1 VITLFGMVDSSFL
14 TGLGVGCVGLAS
26 VSALASPLFWWVRAT
41 IKTGLSLV
49 KKIIAASRN
58 FAECYTWAMKIIS
71 TTEAA
76 RRLKVSPSRVRAL
89 IKAKRLKAMKVGH
102 EWLIDPKDLEAV
114 KERKVGRPRKSRK
127 GTKK

>member
-1 VITLFGMVDSSFL
+1 MLL
-14 TGLGVGCVGLAS
+14 
-26 VSALASPLFWWVRAT
+26 ALASPLFLVGAAT
-41 IKTGLSLV
+41 IEIGLSLV

-76 RRLKVSPSRVRAL
+76 RRLGVTANRVRVL
-89 IKAKRLKAMKVGH
+89 IRAKRLKAIKVGH

-114 KERKVGRPRKSRK
+114 KERRVGRPRKSRK
-127 GTKK
+127 TTKVETKS

>member
-1 VITLFGMVDSSFL
+1 VLL
-14 TGLGVGCVGLAS
+14 
-26 VSALASPLFWWVRAT
+26 ALASPLFFVGAAT
-41 IKTGLSLV
+41 IETGLSLV
-49 KKIIAASRN
+49 KKIIASSRN
-58 FAECYTWAMKIIS
+58 FPECYTWAMKIIS

-76 RRLKVSPSRVRAL
+76 RRLKVSPSRVRAM

-127 GTKK
+127 STKSKS